1 MQIYTVTFLIYID
14 RHIPHIYI
22 YQLHNVIFYYF
33 TEFFLN
39 IDEEVLRDH
48 WIPVAFMPI
57 CDPEKSTRLAQ
68 GYECDSA
75 RATRLSDNFL
85 RHILGTWKDKTQ
97 NNRVVSLGNGSRY
110 QIRSLKHRF
119 WASDQQVHIVHI
131 L

>member
-1 MQIYTVTFLIYID
+1 MYANIYS
-14 RHIPHIYI
+14 HIPHIYI

-33 TEFFLN
+33 TEIFLN

-57 CDPEKSTRLAQ
+57 YDPDKSKRLIQ

-75 RATRLSDNFL
+75 RAMRLYQDCW

-97 NNRVVSLGNGSRY
+97 NSRPASLGNAVGP
-110 QIRSLKHRF
+110 RF
-119 WASDQQVHIVHI
+119 GRFLADCWVINRCI
-131 L
+131 LCINLEFCTFCIF